1 MISDK
6 RPDEIRQ
13 GQIYYVDFP
22 VTIGSVQAGVRPAVV
37 TSSNTRNKTSPTV
50 IVAIITSKLKRLD
63 LGEHVLL
70 PRMKGLP
77 RDSMVE
83 AEQRFTVD
91 KEQLI
96 EYRGKLFWHA
106 WCRVHRA
113 LRKSE
118 RTRKKEYVSQ
128 W

>member
-50 IVAIITSKLKRLD
+50 IVAIITSQIKRLD

-77 RDSMVE
+77 KDSMVE

-91 KEQLI
+91 KKQLL
-96 EYRGKLFWHA
+96 EYRGKLYWRS
-106 WCRVHRA
+106 WRKVYRA

>member
-13 GQIYYVDFP
+13 GQIYYVNFP

-50 IVAIITSKLKRLD
+50 IVAIITSQIKRLD

-77 RDSMVE
+77 KDSMVE

-91 KEQLI
+91 KKQLL
-96 EYRGKLFWHA
+96 EYRGKLYWRS
-106 WCRVHRA
+106 WRKVYRA
-113 LRKSE
+113 IRKSE

>member
-1 MISDK
+1 MISTSK
-6 RPDEIRQ
+6 PEEIRQ
-13 GQIYYVDFP
+13 GQIYVVNFP
-22 VTIGSVQAGVRPAVV
+22 VSVGSVQAGVRPAVV
-37 TSSNTRNKTSPTV
+37 TSSNGRNKTSPTV
-50 IVAIITSKLKRLD
+50 IVAIITSQLKRLD

-70 PRMKGLP
+70 PRIKGLP
-77 RDSMVE
+77 KDSMVE

-91 KEQLI
+91 KKQLI
-96 EYRGKLFWHA
+96 EYRGKLFWHT

-118 RTRKKEYVSQ
+118 SPGKKEYVSK

>member
-50 IVAIITSKLKRLD
+50 IVAIITSQIKRLD

-77 RDSMVE
+77 KDSMVE

-91 KEQLI
+91 KKQLL
-96 EYRGKLFWHA
+96 EYRGKLYWRS
-106 WCRVHRA
+106 WRKVYRA
-113 LRKSE
+113 IRKSE
-118 RTRKKEYVSQ
+118 RTRKKEYVSR

>member
-1 MISDK
+1 MISTSK
-6 RPDEIRQ
+6 PEEIRQ
-13 GQIYYVDFP
+13 GQIYFVNFP
-22 VTIGSVQAGVRPAVV
+22 VSVGSVQAGVRPAVV
-37 TSSNTRNKTSPTV
+37 TSSNGRNKTSPTV
-50 IVAIITSKLKRLD
+50 IVAIITSQLKRLD

-70 PRMKGLP
+70 PRIKGLP
-77 RDSMVE
+77 KDSMVE

-91 KEQLI
+91 KKQLI
-96 EYRGKLFWHA
+96 EYRGKLFWHT

-118 RTRKKEYVSQ
+118 RTRKREYVSQ

>member
-1 MISDK
+1 MISVD

-22 VTIGSVQAGVRPAVV
+22 VSVGSVQAGIRPAVV
-37 TSSNTRNKTSPTV
+37 TSSNYRNKTSPTV

-63 LGEHVLL
+63 LSEHVLL
-70 PRMKGLP
+70 PRIKGLP
-77 RDSMVE
+77 KDSMVE

-91 KEQLI
+91 KKQLI
-96 EYRGKLFWHA
+96 EYRGKLFWHT

>member
-1 MISDK
+1 MISTSK
-6 RPDEIRQ
+6 PEEIRQ
-13 GQIYYVDFP
+13 GQIYFVNFP
-22 VTIGSVQAGVRPAVV
+22 VSVGSVQAGVRPAVV
-37 TSSNTRNKTSPTV
+37 TSSNGRNKTSPTV
-50 IVAIITSKLKRLD
+50 IVAIITSQIKRLD

-70 PRMKGLP
+70 PRIKGLP

-91 KEQLI
+91 KKQLI
-96 EYRGKLFWHA
+96 EYRGKLFWHT

-118 RTRKKEYVSQ
+118 RTRKREYVSQ

>member
-1 MISDK
+1 MINTGK
-6 RPDEIRQ
+6 PEEIRQ

-22 VTIGSVQAGVRPAVV
+22 VSVGSVQAGIRPAVV
-37 TSSNTRNKTSPTV
+37 TSSNRRNKTSPTV

>member
-1 MISDK
+1 MISLEK
-6 RPDEIRQ
+6 PDEIRQ

-22 VTIGSVQAGVRPAVV
+22 VSVGSVQAGVRPAVV

-70 PRMKGLP
+70 PRIKGLP
-77 RDSMVE
+77 KDSMVE

-91 KEQLI
+91 KRQLI
-96 EYRGKLFWHA
+96 EYRGKLFWHT
-106 WCRVHRA
+106 WCMVHRA

-118 RTRKKEYVSQ
+118 RTRKREYVSQ

>member
-1 MISDK
+1 MISNK

-22 VTIGSVQAGVRPAVV
+22 VSDGSVQAGIRPVVV
-37 TSSNTRNKTSPTV
+37 TSSNRRNKTSPTV
-50 IVAIITSKLKRLD
+50 IVAIITSQLKRLD

-70 PRMKGLP
+70 PRIKGLP
-77 RDSMVE
+77 KDSMVE

-96 EYRGKLFWHA
+96 EYRGKLFWHT

-118 RTRKKEYVSQ
+118 RTRKREYVSQ

>member
-50 IVAIITSKLKRLD
+50 IVAIITSQIKRLD

-77 RDSMVE
+77 KDSMVE

-91 KEQLI
+91 KEQLL
-96 EYRGKLFWHA
+96 EYRGKLYWRS
-106 WCRVHRA
+106 WRKVYRA
-113 LRKSE
+113 IRKSE

>member
-50 IVAIITSKLKRLD
+50 IVAIITSQIKRLD

-77 RDSMVE
+77 KDSMVE

-91 KEQLI
+91 KKQLL
-96 EYRGKLFWHA
+96 EYRGKLYWRS
-106 WCRVHRA
+106 WRKVYRA
-113 LRKSE
+113 IRKSE